1 MISKTD
7 FIDIMQRLAA
17 LDAKMDKT
25 DSALKALSSDFCGF
39 YIPEVIDIVMDL
51 FRAILSDAQYD
62 WLEYCVFE
70 RNFLRN
76 MKLGNVLDENKN
88 PIDMSS
94 WDKVYDFL
102 ISVEE

>member
-1 MISKTD
+1 MISKEV
-7 FIDIMQRLAA
+7 FINTMRRLEA
-17 LDAKMDKT
+17 LDSKMDAA
-25 DSALKALSSDFCGF
+25 DKALQELSPDFCGL

-51 FRAILSDAQYD
+51 FAAMLSDNQYD

-70 RNFLRN
+70 RDFLRN

-88 PIDMSS
+88 PIDMST

-102 ISVEE
+102 MSVED